1 MSHANKKSL
10 VKQIEE
16 RYTGMLAIGNSK
28 HFAKINNETSDKIF
42 SWSTFNAYIKHANYF
57 AAYCKEKYSCKTI
70 DECRQYVDEWLQ
82 SRIDANMSA
91 YTIKLE
97 ASALAKLYGCSTTD
111 FMETPDRNRKDI
123 KRSRGEKVRDAHF
136 SEKNHK
142 ELVEFCRSTGLRRRE
157 LSALTG
163 DKLMKKDGKYYIKV
177 DKAAKGGRYRESE
190 VIGNIENVKNL
201 MQDAKKEKV
210 FQNIPSGAD
219 IHEYRSDYATALYH
233 KYARTIESIE
243 DRHEIYCFRKDREG
257 IILDRKAMQK
267 VSINLGHS
275 RISVV
280 AGHYIRGENL

>member
-142 ELVEFCRSTGLRRRE
+142 ELVDFCRSTGLRRRE

-163 DKLMKKDGKYYIKV
+163 DKLLKKDGKYYIKV
-177 DKAAKGGRYRESE
+177 DKAAKGGRYRETE

-201 MQDAKKEKV
+201 MTDAKKEKV

-233 KYARTIESIE
+233 KYARPIESIE
-243 DRHEIYCFRKDREG
+243 DRHEIYCFRKDRAG
-257 IILDRKAMQK
+257 IVLDRKAMQK
-267 VSINLGHS
+267 VSVNLGHS

-280 AGHYIRGENL
+280 AGHYIREMT